1 LGVSGRSS
9 RLVENVL
16 YACLHRRGHIGCQLL
31 SDAGEMP
38 GLVGEC
44 LCLFARVLRAN
55 VLKCERRHPDNIFG
69 SWRLEPTGLTPT
81 CFTKGVV
88 GRY

>member
-1 LGVSGRSS
+1 MVPGAFPMLGV
-9 RLVENVL
+9 RLVG
-16 YACLHRRGHIGCQLL
+16 RQLL

-81 CFTKGVV
+81 CFNQGCCWALL
-88 GRY
+88 GRTLHD